1 MMQQVQ
7 LQQGMF
13 NPQIIKNMNDFQQ
26 MQQIM
31 LNNNNKNSYNYNNY
45 MNTDDK
51 FKRNNLN
58 QNYS

>member
-1 MMQQVQ
+1 MQ

-58 QNYS
+58 QNYA

>member
-1 MMQQVQ
+1 MQ